1 MKKHK
6 EYFRVLVEL
15 SKAEAELFKMR
26 SGVGD
31 YELLHLREASNLLEQ
46 VNIQLSY
53 AMLAREDGR

>member
-31 YELLHLREASNLLEQ
+31 YELLHLETHEAYKGFRSLQ
-46 VNIQLSY
+46 
-53 AMLAREDGR
+53 DF